1 MVTTLAW
8 ALYALTLLAA
18 LFVGL
23 HWIITNDPSYAW
35 VE

>member
-18 LFVGL
+18 LFAGL
-23 HWIITNDPSYAW
+23 RWIITNDPSYAW